1 MTRPAPKTF
10 RIKSFGCQM
19 NVYDGERM
27 AGLLEAEGLEAA
39 GPAAEADLV
48 VLNTC
53 HIREKAAEKVYSE
66 IGRLR
71 RDDGSRPMIAVAG
84 CVAQAE
90 GAEIPRR
97 APSVDIV
104 VGPQAYH
111 RLPELVA
118 EAGQGR
124 RGIDT
129 DMPLLSKFGAL
140 PARRRPGPSA
150 FLTVQEGCDKF
161 CTYCVV
167 PYTRGAE
174 VSRPWA
180 AVMDEARALV
190 EGGAREIT
198 LLGQNVNAWT
208 GEDEAGRPR
217 GLDGLIRA
225 LDRLPGLE
233 RIRYTTSH
241 PNDMT
246 EGLIRAHAEV
256 EALMPYLH
264 LPVQSGSDRVLRAMN
279 RSHSAASYLAVIERV
294 RSARPDIAISGDFI
308 VGFPGETEAEF
319 EATLEIV
326 RAVNYAQAY
335 SFKYSPRPGTP
346 AAVMEDQLPREAMD
360 ERLQRLQALLGGQ
373 QLAFNRSSVG
383 GRTRLLI
390 ERAGRKPG
398 QMIGKSPWLQSVH
411 VDTEAAIGEMVE
423 VEIVSA
429 GPNSLAGVIPAGL
442 PGEGRGPALPSV
454 PLGPGLRR
462 GAADAM
468 ATL

>member
-1 MTRPAPKTF
+1 MTRPSPKTF
-10 RIKSFGCQM
+10 QIKSFGCQM

-27 AGLLEAEGLEAA
+27 AGLLEEEGMAA
-39 GPAAEADLV
+39 AASSIEADLV

-66 IGRLR
+66 IGRLKR
-71 RDDGSRPMIAVAG
+71 GDGSRPMIAVAG

-111 RLPELVA
+111 RLPALVA
-118 EAGQGR
+118 QAASGG

-129 DMPLLSKFGAL
+129 DMPTLSKFGQL

-190 EGGAREIT
+190 DGGAREIV
-198 LLGQNVNAWT
+198 LLGQNVNAWS
-208 GEDEAGRPR
+208 GEDAAGRPQ

-225 LDRLPGLE
+225 LDRVPGLE

-246 EGLIRAHAEV
+246 DALIRAHAEV
-256 EALMPYLH
+256 ETLMPYLH

-279 RSHSAASYLAVIERV
+279 RSHTSESYLRILERV
-294 RSARPDIAISGDFI
+294 RAARPDIAISGDFI

-346 AAVMEDQLPREAMD
+346 AATMEGQVPRSVQD
-360 ERLQRLQALLGGQ
+360 ERLQRLQALLNVQ
-373 QLAFNRSSVG
+373 QMDFNQRTVG
-383 GRTRLLI
+383 RRTTLLLERDGRR
-390 ERAGRKPG
+390 PG
-398 QMIGKSPWLQSVH
+398 QRIGKSPWLQSVH
-411 VDTEAAIGEMVE
+411 VETEAAIGDLIE
-423 VEIVSA
+423 VDVVSA
-429 GPNSLAGVIPAGL
+429 GPNSLAGRSVF
-442 PGEGRGPALPSV
+442 PGEGRGPAARAEGLD
-454 PLGPGLRR
+454 PGLRR
-462 GAADAM
+462 GTASVAA
-468 ATL
+468 